1 MARTRTRIEDPKTQ
15 QNSAAV
21 AERRAR
27 TQPVVDEAAGNS
39 QPVVRKER
47 TAPAARRGRRGLS
60 LNIGGPLDRIPVVRN
75 IAGYFRGVISEMQK
89 VTWPSR
95 EETSRLTSVVLA
107 VTIAFSIGLGMLDTF
122 YSWWFRQA
130 FHADSEWIFL
140 VVGAAV
146 AVVASGGYFAFRH
159 RV

>member
-15 QNSAAV
+15 PNAAAV

-27 TQPVVDEAAGNS
+27 TQLAADEAASNGQS
-39 QPVVRKER
+39 AVRKER
-47 TAPAARRGRRGLS
+47 AAPAARRGRRGLS
-60 LNIGGPLDRIPVVRN
+60 LGIGGLLDRIPVVRN
-75 IAGYFRGVISEMQK
+75 VAGYFRGVISEMQK

-107 VTIAFSIGLGMLDTF
+107 VTIAFSIGLGLLDTF

-130 FHADSEWIFL
+130 FHANTEWVFL
-140 VVGAAV
+140 AVGAAV
-146 AVVASGGYFAFRH
+146 AVLVSGGYFALRH
-159 RV
+159 RI

>member
-1 MARTRTRIEDPKTQ
+1 VARTRTRIEDPKTQ
-15 QNSAAV
+15 PNAAAV

-27 TQPVVDEAAGNS
+27 TQVAADEVASNS
-39 QPVVRKER
+39 QPAVRKER
-47 TAPAARRGRRGLS
+47 SVPAARKGRRGLS
-60 LNIGGPLDRIPVVRN
+60 LNIGGLLDRIPVVRSVV
-75 IAGYFRGVISEMQK
+75 GYFRGVISEMQK

-107 VTIAFSIGLGMLDTF
+107 VTVAFSIGLGLLDTF

-140 VVGAAV
+140 AIAAVV
-146 AVVASGGYFAFRH
+146 AVVVSGGYFAFR
-159 RV
+159 RRI

>member
-1 MARTRTRIEDPKTQ
+1 VARTRTRIEDPKTQ
-15 QNSAAV
+15 QNPAAV

-27 TQPVVDEAAGNS
+27 TQPAADEAASNG
-39 QPVVRKER
+39 QPAVRKER
-47 TAPAARRGRRGLS
+47 TAPAVRKGRRGLS
-60 LNIGGPLDRIPVVRN
+60 LNVGGLLDRIPVVRSV
-75 IAGYFRGVISEMQK
+75 AGYFRGVVSEMQK

-107 VTIAFSIGLGMLDTF
+107 VTVAFSIGLGLLDTF

-140 VVGAAV
+140 AVGAVV
-146 AVVASGGYFAFRH
+146 AVVLSGGYFAFRH
-159 RV
+159 RI